1 MDKNFIERFKHFK
14 ENIQDRV
21 QMKEIL
27 SEYSYALTREIRSVL
42 TEISE
47 KKSFMEDS
55 LFQAPHLKSLCLL
68 QTRLVVL
75 EKHLQEVVDLAN
87 NCSDCEKIV
96 NTAG

>member
-14 ENIQDRV
+14 ENTKDRD

-27 SEYSYALTREIRSVL
+27 SEYSYALTKEIRSVL
-42 TEISE
+42 DEINE
-47 KKSFMEDS
+47 KKSFMES
-55 LFQAPHLKSLCLL
+55 SMFQALYLKSLCLL

-75 EKHLQEVVDLAN
+75 QDHLQEVINLAN
-87 NCSDCEKIV
+87 NCSHCEDIV